1 MAKKKQITLITL
13 KPINDSSVNR
23 LRKLN
28 EQFEVTKERYIQM
41 QLSLGIIFDKYFE
54 IVEIK

>member
-1 MAKKKQITLITL
+1 MAKKKQIKLKTL

-28 EQFEVTKERYIQM
+28 EQFEVSKERYNQM
-41 QLSLGIIFDKYFE
+41 QLSLGINFDEYFE

>member
-41 QLSLGIIFDKYFE
+41 QLSLAIIFDKYFE

>member
-1 MAKKKQITLITL
+1 MAKKKQITLKTL

-28 EQFEVTKERYIQM
+28 EQFEVSKERYSQM
-41 QLSLGIIFDKYFE
+41 ELSLGINFYKYFE